1 MRATIQKW
9 GNSLA
14 LRIPLAVAKQIQV
27 QEGDPVVLKVGASS
41 LTVRPVPKK
50 LSLDALLD
58 QVTPENL
65 HPATDWG
72 ADVGREAL
80 PL

>member
-1 MRATIQKW
+1 MTATIQKW

-27 QEGDPVVLKVGASS
+27 QEGDPVILKVGASG
-41 LTVRPVPKK
+41 LTVKPAPKRLK
-50 LSLDALLD
+50 LDDLLD
-58 QVTPENL
+58 QITPENL

-72 ADVGREAL
+72 ADTGGEVV
-80 PL
+80 PP